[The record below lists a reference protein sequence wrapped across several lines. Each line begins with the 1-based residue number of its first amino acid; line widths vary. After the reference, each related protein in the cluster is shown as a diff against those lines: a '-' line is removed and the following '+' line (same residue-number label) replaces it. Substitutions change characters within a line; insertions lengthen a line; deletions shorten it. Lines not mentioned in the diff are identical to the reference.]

1 MIDKIDKDNMYQS
14 IFDFS
19 DNMLDAVKLGRS
31 IKFLND
37 YSSINK
43 IIVAGMGGSAIG
55 GDVTYALVNDEIKI
69 PYLVVRGYDIPTWV
83 DSSTLVICS
92 SYSGNTEE
100 TISILGKAHT
110 KGAKVC
116 AITTGGK
123 IGKICD
129 RYNYDK
135 VIIPSGMQ
143 PRAALAFSFIPILHI
158 LYSLNIISTNINS
171 SLVSSSKLIKENS
184 RKYSMKDDN
193 NPIWVLA
200 KKIYNKIP
208 IIYADSDILQ
218 TVAVRLKSQI
228 CENGKILAYYSA
240 FPEMNHNEI
249 VGWEKNSELF
259 SNYFIIWLFDSDM
272 NERNKVRQKIV
283 MDMLKEIGVDQF
295 KLEVPGNSFIDR
307 FLLLIHYG
315 DWLSYW
321 CAILHKTDPSPVKNI
336 EILKNKLSQI
346 K

>member
-1 MIDKIDKDNMYQS
+1 MIDKIDKDNMYKS
-14 IFDFS
+14 ILDFS
-19 DNMLDAVKLGRS
+19 DNILDAVKLGDS

-55 GDVTYALVNDEIKI
+55 GDVTYALVNDEIII
-69 PYLVVRGYDIPTWV
+69 PYLVVRGYNIPTWV

-100 TISILGKAHT
+100 TISILGKAQS

-123 IGKICD
+123 IGKICEK
-129 RYNYDK
+129 YNYDK

-143 PRAALAFSFIPILHI
+143 PRAALAFSFIPILYI
-158 LYSLNIISTNINS
+158 LCRLNIISTSITS
-171 SLVSSSKLIKENS
+171 SLISSSKENS
-184 RKYSMKDDN
+184 KKYSMKNDDN
-193 NPIWVLA
+193 PAWVLA

-208 IIYADSDILQ
+208 IIYADSDRLQ
-218 TVAVRLKSQI
+218 TVAVRLKGQI
-228 CENGKILAYYSA
+228 CENSKILAYHSV

-259 SNYFIIWLFDSDM
+259 SNYFIIWLFDSAM

-283 MDMLKEIGVDQF
+283 MDMLNEIGVDQF
-295 KLEVPGNSFIDR
+295 KLEVSGDGFIDR

-321 CAILHKTDPSPVKNI
+321 CAILHKMDPSPVQNIEKLKNI
-336 EILKNKLSQI
+336 LSEIK
-346 K
+346 

>member
-1 MIDKIDKDNMYQS
+1 MIDKIDKDNMYKS
-14 IFDFS
+14 ILDFS
-19 DNMLDAVKLGRS
+19 DNILDAVKLGDS

-55 GDVTYALVNDEIKI
+55 GDVTYALVNDEIII
-69 PYLVVRGYDIPTWV
+69 PYLVVRGYNIPTWV

-100 TISILGKAHT
+100 TISILGKAQSN
-110 KGAKVC
+110 GAKVC

-123 IGKICD
+123 IGKICEK
-129 RYNYDK
+129 YNYDK

-143 PRAALAFSFIPILHI
+143 PRAALAFSFIPILYI
-158 LYSLNIISTNINS
+158 LCRLNIISTSITS
-171 SLVSSSKLIKENS
+171 SLISSSKLIKENS
-184 RKYSMKDDN
+184 KKYSMKDDN
-193 NPIWVLA
+193 NPTWVLA

-208 IIYADSDILQ
+208 IIYADSDRLQ
-218 TVAVRLKSQI
+218 TVAVRLKGQI
-228 CENGKILAYYSA
+228 CENGKILAYHSV

-259 SNYFIIWLFDSDM
+259 SKYFIIWLFDIDM
-272 NERNKVRQKIV
+272 NERNKFRQKIV
-283 MDMLKEIGVDQF
+283 MDMLKEIDVGQF
-295 KLEVPGNSFIDR
+295 KLEVPGDSFIDR

-321 CAILHKTDPSPVKNI
+321 CAILHKTDPSPVQNI
-336 EILKNKLSQI
+336 EKLKNKLSKI

>member
-1 MIDKIDKDNMYQS
+1 MIDKIDKDNMYKS
-14 IFDFS
+14 ILDFS
-19 DNMLDAVKLGRS
+19 DNILDAVKLGDS

-55 GDVTYALVNDEIKI
+55 GDVTYALVNDEITI
-69 PYLVVRGYDIPTWV
+69 PYLVVRGYNIPTWV

-100 TISILGKAHT
+100 TISILGKAQS

-123 IGKICD
+123 IGKICEK
-129 RYNYDK
+129 YNYDK

-143 PRAALAFSFIPILHI
+143 PRAALAFSFIPILYI
-158 LYSLNIISTNINS
+158 LCRLNIISTSITS
-171 SLVSSSKLIKENS
+171 SLISSSKLIKENS
-184 RKYSMKDDN
+184 KKYSIKNDDN
-193 NPIWVLA
+193 PVWVLA

-208 IIYADSDILQ
+208 IIYADSDRLQ
-218 TVAVRLKSQI
+218 TVAVRLKGQI
-228 CENGKILAYYSA
+228 CENGKILAYHSV

-259 SNYFIIWLFDSDM
+259 SNYFIIWLFDIDM
-272 NERNKVRQKIV
+272 NERNKFRQKIV
-283 MDMLKEIGVDQF
+283 KDMLKEIGVDQF
-295 KLEVPGNSFIDR
+295 KLEVSGDDFIDR

-321 CAILHKTDPSPVKNI
+321 CAILHKMDPSPVQNI
-336 EILKNKLSQI
+336 EKLKNKLSEI

>member
-55 GDVTYALVNDEIKI
+55 GDITYALVNDEIKI

-116 AITTGGK
+116 AITTGCK
-123 IGKICD
+123 IEKICD

-135 VIIPSGMQ
+135 VIIHGFDFFKKSTGHYFDNKIKTF
-143 PRAALAFSFIPILHI
+143 L
-158 LYSLNIISTNINS
+158 LNQG
-171 SLVSSSKLIKENS
+171 LIKIGAKHDNILEENFV
-184 RKYSMKDDN
+184 N
-193 NPIWVLA
+193 QLIN
-200 KKIYNKIP
+200 
-208 IIYADSDILQ
+208 
-218 TVAVRLKSQI
+218 
-228 CENGKILAYYSA
+228 
-240 FPEMNHNEI
+240 
-249 VGWEKNSELF
+249 EKNV
-259 SNYFIIWLFDSDM
+259 IT
-272 NERNKVRQKIV
+272 
-283 MDMLKEIGVDQF
+283 
-295 KLEVPGNSFIDR
+295 LEE
-307 FLLLIHYG
+307 Y
-315 DWLSYW
+315 LS
-321 CAILHKTDPSPVKNI
+321 I
-336 EILKNKLSQI
+336 
-346 K
+346 

>member
-1 MIDKIDKDNMYQS
+1 MIDKIDKDNMYKS
-14 IFDFS
+14 ILDFS
-19 DNMLDAVKLGRS
+19 DNILDAVKLGDS

-43 IIVAGMGGSAIG
+43 IIVAGMGVSAIG
-55 GDVTYALVNDEIKI
+55 GDVSYALVNDEII
-69 PYLVVRGYDIPTWV
+69 NPYLVVRGYNIPTWV

-100 TISILGKAHT
+100 TISILGKAQS

-123 IGKICD
+123 IGKICEK
-129 RYNYDK
+129 YNYDK

-143 PRAALAFSFIPILHI
+143 PRAALAFSFIPILYI
-158 LYSLNIISTNINS
+158 LCRLNIISTSITS
-171 SLVSSSKLIKENS
+171 SLISSSKLIKENS
-184 RKYSMKDDN
+184 KKYSMKNDDN
-193 NPIWVLA
+193 TVWILA

-208 IIYADSDILQ
+208 IIYADSDRLQ
-218 TVAVRLKSQI
+218 TVAVRLKGQI
-228 CENGKILAYYSA
+228 CENGKILAYHSV

-283 MDMLKEIGVDQF
+283 MDMLNEIGVDQF
-295 KLEVPGNSFIDR
+295 KLEVSGDDFIDR

-321 CAILHKTDPSPVKNI
+321 CAILHKMDPSPVQNI
-336 EILKNKLSQI
+336 EKLKNKLSEI